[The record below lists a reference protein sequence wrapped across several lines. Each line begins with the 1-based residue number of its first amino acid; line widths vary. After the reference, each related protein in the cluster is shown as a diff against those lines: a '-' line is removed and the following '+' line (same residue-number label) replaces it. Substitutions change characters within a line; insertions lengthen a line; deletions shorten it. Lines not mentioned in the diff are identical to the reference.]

1 MVKLINSSVI
11 LEEILYIFGYCYVV
25 KKSNH
30 TLTMGEFYGKVN
42 LDNIVSKK
50 KKRQF
55 SWSSAIYKTGICSL
69 GFQVQRKGGR

>member
-42 LDNIVSKK
+42 LDNLFQKRKK
-50 KKRQF
+50 DNFLDHLPYIRLEF
-55 SWSSAIYKTGICSL
+55 
-69 GFQVQRKGGR
+69 VH